1 MDFTGDHWFPT
12 NRLSSSVTPHTAK
25 AQRFDSALARRNQD
39 AHERPAWYGICCGD
53 MPMERTTLASLIL
66 AFMLAGLGCGETTR
80 DVGQRD
86 IGVAG
91 AATGDTDIS
100 GAARG
105 GTGADDAPG
114 GQGGTVQVAGSGG
127 AAAGAGGAG
136 GAPPVECRQRDD
148 DPTGY
153 LVLICE
159 FLIAHA
165 DTIYTAVD
173 PNSYNIERI
182 EPRTE
187 DGREVLYVWLDCCFM
202 GDYAV
207 IDAETGEVI
216 AFSVGDV

>member
-1 MDFTGDHWFPT
+1 MG
-12 NRLSSSVTPHTAK
+12 
-25 AQRFDSALARRNQD
+25 
-39 AHERPAWYGICCGD
+39 
-53 MPMERTTLASLIL
+53 RTTLASLIL
-66 AFMLAGLGCGETTR
+66 ALMLAGSGCGETTR
-80 DVGQRD
+80 DAGQRD
-86 IGVAG
+86 TGVAG
-91 AATGDTDIS
+91 APTGGRDSS

-105 GTGADDAPG
+105 GTGADDPRG

-127 AAAGAGGAG
+127 AATGAGGAG
-136 GAPPVECRQRDD
+136 AAGAPPVECLPRDD

-159 FLIAHA
+159 YLVAHA

-187 DGREVLYVWLDCCFM
+187 DGRDVLYVWLDCCFM

-207 IDAETGEVI
+207 IDAATGEVI
-216 AFSVGDV
+216 AFSPGDV